1 MKLFENFSDFFLLK
15 FDKTEIYE
23 INREKQNIFP
33 AYIFMN
39 ELYDRATYNNGELP
53 ISTLSNCRNVEIYHK
68 PSFIYSGRK
77 RQYFDAIN
85 AFTSCSGQYLHLFKI
100 NGLEYSVLIGP
111 GYILDSSGKILAMVA
126 VKNPSSFSFY
136 EQVYNS
142 TLKDVR
148 KDNIILYIAHEFMI
162 NPVYK
167 NIFKKFYTNFV
178 IEEASIKGIEV
189 IFNTQE
195 KIENILY
202 RKIID
207 INSSVSLEEISREYN
222 IEELLKYDV
231 EEDKERLAEL
241 IRSHEPVQEESS
253 DENYVWQD
261 ASYIMP
267 EESAH
272 DEAIRRSRE
281 RMESYVTDIYTRED
295 FRNEYTVDIDPASLS
310 EDTSSTVVRS
320 GEGMWEQMRTFES
333 NLPLSMTPEELLEEI
348 NTVFPD
354 ELSSISDDEEE
365 LLPED

>member
-39 ELYDRATYNNGELP
+39 ELYDRATYNNGEMP

-142 TLKDVR
+142 NLKDVR

-241 IRSHEPVQEESS
+241 IRSHEPVQEESL

-261 ASYIMP
+261 ASYIMH
-267 EESAH
+267 EE
-272 DEAIRRSRE
+272 
-281 RMESYVTDIYTRED
+281 
-295 FRNEYTVDIDPASLS
+295 PA
-310 EDTSSTVVRS
+310 
-320 GEGMWEQMRTFES
+320 
-333 NLPLSMTPEELLEEI
+333 LEEF
-348 NTVFPD
+348 NTIS
-354 ELSSISDDEEE
+354 LMNYLQISDDEEE

>member
-1 MKLFENFSDFFLLK
+1 MKLFENFSGFFLLK

-39 ELYDRATYNNGELP
+39 ELYDRATYNSGEMP
-53 ISTLSNCRNVEIYHK
+53 ISTLSNYRNVEIYHK

-142 TLKDVR
+142 NLKDVR
-148 KDNIILYIAHEFMI
+148 KNNIILYIAHEFMI

-195 KIENILY
+195 NIENILY

-222 IEELLKYDV
+222 IEGLLKYDV

-241 IRSHEPVQEESS
+241 IRSHESPSVEDYVWEDESS
-253 DENYVWQD
+253 
-261 ASYIMP
+261 SRIL

-310 EDTSSTVVRS
+310 EDTSSTVVRG
-320 GEGMWEQMRTFES
+320 GEGLS
-333 NLPLSMTPEELLEEI
+333 NFVRDNYLSSINVERSLEEDVEEI
-348 NTVFPD
+348 NTIFPD
-354 ELSSISDDEEE
+354 ELLSNSDEEE

>member
-39 ELYDRATYNNGELP
+39 ELYDRATYNNGEMP
-53 ISTLSNCRNVEIYHK
+53 ISTLDNCRNVEIYHK

-142 TLKDVR
+142 NLKDVR

-222 IEELLKYDV
+222 IEELLRYDV
-231 EEDKERLAEL
+231 EADKERLAEL
-241 IRSHEPVQEESS
+241 IRSHE
-253 DENYVWQD
+253 
-261 ASYIMP
+261 
-267 EESAH
+267 
-272 DEAIRRSRE
+272 
-281 RMESYVTDIYTRED
+281 
-295 FRNEYTVDIDPASLS
+295 
-310 EDTSSTVVRS
+310 
-320 GEGMWEQMRTFES
+320 
-333 NLPLSMTPEELLEEI
+333 LP
-348 NTVFPD
+348 
-354 ELSSISDDEEE
+354 SISDDEEE

>member
-39 ELYDRATYNNGELP
+39 ELYEKATYNNGEIP
-53 ISTLSNCRNVEIYHK
+53 LSNFKNCRNIEVYYK
-68 PSFIYSGRK
+68 PSLNYNRTK
-77 RQYFDAIN
+77 RQYLDAIN
-85 AFTSCSGQYLHLFKI
+85 DFTSCAGQCLHSFKI
-100 NGLEYSVLIGP
+100 GGLSYSVLIGP

-142 TLKDVR
+142 NLKDVR
-148 KDNIILYIAHEFMI
+148 KDNIILYIAHEFMT

-202 RKIID
+202 KKIIN

-222 IEELLKYDV
+222 IEELLRYDV
-231 EEDKERLAEL
+231 EADKERLAEL
-241 IRSHEPVQEESS
+241 VRSHE
-253 DENYVWQD
+253 
-261 ASYIMP
+261 
-267 EESAH
+267 
-272 DEAIRRSRE
+272 
-281 RMESYVTDIYTRED
+281 
-295 FRNEYTVDIDPASLS
+295 
-310 EDTSSTVVRS
+310 
-320 GEGMWEQMRTFES
+320 
-333 NLPLSMTPEELLEEI
+333 LP
-348 NTVFPD
+348 
-354 ELSSISDDEEE
+354 SISDDEEE